1 VQAKHH
7 SRNYYRYWDVL
18 LAGNE
23 DGSVVPIIGGLP
35 AVEGPA
41 WDIGA
46 PLEDRGAGLADQ
58 QGNPPDQARAHRTS
72 PTCRGRPEHAV
83 PRSPRLQV
91 AGLAGRAERRFS
103 RTLWQGIVPRSGP
116 VCLSGSSRC
125 WNTGDVKLGILCG
138 GGPAPGMNSVISAA
152 TIEARNSGWDV
163 LGIMDGFQHLIE
175 GRIEEA
181 RPLSITDVSRIHVLG
196 GSVIRTS
203 RANPTVRDEDAA
215 DPDWRL
221 HACLESLRKLGIGA
235 LVTIGGDDT
244 AFSASRLAEAA
255 GGGLR
260 VAHVPKTI
268 DNDLPLPG
276 GAPTFGFETAR
287 SVGVQLVS
295 NLMTDA
301 ITTQRWYLVVA
312 MGRSAGHLALGI
324 GKSAG
329 ATLTM
334 IAEEFRRGEPVRLA
348 HLVDIIETSML
359 KRIAHGRPF
368 GVAVLAEG
376 IGLRL
381 PQDELAKAM
390 PDVERDEH
398 GHVRLA
404 ELELDRLLAR
414 QVRDRFKERGQN
426 VTVEGKNIGYELRC
440 APPIPFDI
448 EYTRDLG
455 YGAVDYLKRVLQGEE
470 PGGMVTIQE
479 GHMVPLP
486 FGSFT
491 DPETGRVR
499 IRLVNAESSSYR
511 VAREYMIRLD
521 RGDLEDPG
529 KLGPIA
535 AASGLTPT
543 AFRDRYGYLAG
554 G

>member
-1 VQAKHH
+1 MV
-7 SRNYYRYWDVL
+7 SR
-18 LAGNE
+18 
-23 DGSVVPIIGGLP
+23 S
-35 AVEGPA
+35 
-41 WDIGA
+41 
-46 PLEDRGAGLADQ
+46 GAGPLV
-58 QGNPPDQARAHRTS
+58 G
-72 PTCRGRPEHAV
+72 
-83 PRSPRLQV
+83 SPR
-91 AGLAGRAERRFS
+91 G
-103 RTLWQGIVPRSGP
+103 
-116 VCLSGSSRC
+116 
-125 WNTGDVKLGILCG
+125 WNDGGMKLGILCG

-163 LGIMDGFQHLIE
+163 LGIIDGFEHLIE

-181 RPLSITDVSRIHVLG
+181 RPLSITDVSRIHVQG
-196 GSVIRTS
+196 GSIIRTS
-203 RANPTVRDEDAA
+203 RANPTVRDEDA
-215 DPDWRL
+215 
-221 HACLESLRKLGIGA
+221 
-235 LVTIGGDDT
+235 GGD
-244 AFSASRLAEAA
+244 
-255 GGGLR
+255 LR

-276 GAPTFGFETAR
+276 GIPTFGFETAR
-287 SVGVQLVS
+287 SVGVQLVN

-329 ATLTM
+329 ATLAV
-334 IAEEFRRGEPVRLA
+334 IGEEFPGDEPIPLSR
-348 HLVDIIETSML
+348 LVDILETSML

-390 PDVERDEH
+390 PEVERDEH

-404 ELELDRLLAR
+404 ELELDRLLAK
-414 QVRDRFKERGQN
+414 QVKDRFKERGQKI
-426 VTVEGKNIGYELRC
+426 TVEGKNIGYELRC

-455 YGAVDYLKRVLQGEE
+455 YSAVDYLKRVLEGDE
-470 PGGMVTIQE
+470 PGGMITIQE

-486 FGSFT
+486 FGSFN

-499 IRLVNAESSSYR
+499 IRLVNVESSSYR

-521 RGDLEDPG
+521 RGDLEDPE
-529 KLGPIA
+529 KLRPIA
-535 AASGLTPT
+535 EASGLTPE
-543 AFRDRYGYLAG
+543 AFRDRYGYLAKG
-554 G
+554 

>member
-1 VQAKHH
+1 
-7 SRNYYRYWDVL
+7 
-18 LAGNE
+18 
-23 DGSVVPIIGGLP
+23 
-35 AVEGPA
+35 
-41 WDIGA
+41 
-46 PLEDRGAGLADQ
+46 
-58 QGNPPDQARAHRTS
+58 
-72 PTCRGRPEHAV
+72 
-83 PRSPRLQV
+83 
-91 AGLAGRAERRFS
+91 
-103 RTLWQGIVPRSGP
+103 
-116 VCLSGSSRC
+116 
-125 WNTGDVKLGILCG
+125 
-138 GGPAPGMNSVISAA
+138 MNSVISAA

-175 GRIEEA
+175 GQLDQV

-196 GSVIRTS
+196 GSIIRTS
-203 RANPTVRDEDAA
+203 RANPTVRDEHAA
-215 DPDWRL
+215 DPEWRL
-221 HACLESLRKLGIGA
+221 HACLESLRKLEIGA

-255 GGGLR
+255 GGSLR

-276 GAPTFGFETAR
+276 GIPTFGFETAR
-287 SVGVQLVS
+287 SVGVELVN

-334 IAEEFRRGEPVRLA
+334 IAEEFPPDEPVRLSR
-348 HLVDIIETSML
+348 LVDILESSML

-381 PQDELAKAM
+381 PQDELTRAM
-390 PDVERDEH
+390 PDVELDEH

-404 ELELDRLLAR
+404 ELELDRLLAK
-414 QVRDRFKERGQN
+414 QVKDRFKARGQSI
-426 VTVEGKNIGYELRC
+426 TVEGKNIGYELRC

-455 YGAVDYLKRVLQGEE
+455 YSAVDYLKQLEGDE
-470 PGGMVTIQE
+470 PGGMITIQE
-479 GHMVPLP
+479 GHMVALP
-486 FGSFT
+486 FGSFNH
-491 DPETGRVR
+491 PETGRVR
-499 IRLVNAESSSYR
+499 IRLVNCESSSYR

-521 RGDLEDPG
+521 REDLEDPG

-535 AASGLTPT
+535 AAAGLTPD
-543 AFRDRYGYLAG
+543 AFRDRYGYLAES
-554 G
+554 

>member
-1 VQAKHH
+1 
-7 SRNYYRYWDVL
+7 
-18 LAGNE
+18 
-23 DGSVVPIIGGLP
+23 
-35 AVEGPA
+35 
-41 WDIGA
+41 
-46 PLEDRGAGLADQ
+46 
-58 QGNPPDQARAHRTS
+58 
-72 PTCRGRPEHAV
+72 
-83 PRSPRLQV
+83 
-91 AGLAGRAERRFS
+91 
-103 RTLWQGIVPRSGP
+103 
-116 VCLSGSSRC
+116 
-125 WNTGDVKLGILCG
+125 
-138 GGPAPGMNSVISAA
+138 MNSVISAA

-163 LGIMDGFQHLIE
+163 LGIMDGFEHLIG
-175 GRIEEA
+175 GRTGEA
-181 RPLSITDVSRIHVLG
+181 RPLSITDVSRIHLQG

-203 RANPTVRDEDAA
+203 RANPTVRDEGAA
-215 DPDWRL
+215 DPRWRL

-244 AFSASRLAEAA
+244 AFSASQLAGAA
-255 GGGLR
+255 EGSLR

-287 SVGVQLVS
+287 SVGVQLVN

-301 ITTQRWYLVVA
+301 MTTQRWYLVVA

-329 ATLTM
+329 ATVTV
-334 IAEEFRRGEPVRLA
+334 IAEEFPGDQTVRLSQ
-348 HLVDIIETSML
+348 LVDILETSML

-381 PQDELAKAM
+381 AHDDLQQAM
-390 PDVERDEH
+390 PEVDLDEH

-404 ELELDRLLAR
+404 ELELDRVLAR
-414 QVRDRFKERGQN
+414 QLKERFKERGRN

-455 YGAVDYLKRVLQGEE
+455 YGAVSYLKQMLDGDEA
-470 PGGMVTIQE
+470 GGMVTIQE
-479 GHMVPLP
+479 GHMVALP

-491 DPETGRVR
+491 DPASGRVR
-499 IRLVNAESSSYR
+499 VRLVNTESSSYQ

-521 RGDLEDPG
+521 REDLEDPG
-529 KLGPIA
+529 KLRPIA
-535 AASGLTPT
+535 EASGLTPA
-543 AFRDRYGYLAG
+543 AFCDRYGYLAG
-554 G
+554 R